1 MRKKNESI
9 IKFRRSLKMATNE
22 KEKFDLSGA
31 LKGFAEHYEDGN
43 SP

>member
-1 MRKKNESI
+1 MT
-9 IKFRRSLKMATNE
+9 TNE

-43 SP
+43 SASDIWSSSLFTGLSM